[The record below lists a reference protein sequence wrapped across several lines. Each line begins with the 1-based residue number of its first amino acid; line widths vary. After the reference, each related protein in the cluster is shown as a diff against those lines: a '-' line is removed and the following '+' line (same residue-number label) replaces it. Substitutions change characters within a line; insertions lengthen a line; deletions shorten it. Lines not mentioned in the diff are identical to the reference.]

1 MSFIDERQRKEV
13 THRHLHTSDGT
24 LDVVDE
30 DQTDIFVFDESLS
43 EKLSY
48 EYTMRV
54 KRERK
59 GGVEFTLASGG
70 DLFVT
75 VFLRLI
81 SSQWLLD
88 EVILAEW
95 IGTPGDFEGC
105 PCRSIAVA
113 KQEAGRCKERKKQ
126 AFVIAARE
134 YAASYRYFKKKMVT
148 IK

>member
-1 MSFIDERQRKEV
+1 MRRLYRAAY
-13 THRHLHTSDGT
+13 RHLHTSDGA

-75 VFLRLI
+75 VFLRLV

-95 IGTPGDFEGC
+95 IGTPGGLQRI
-105 PCRSIAVA
+105 PRGSIAIA
-113 KQEAGRCKERKKQ
+113 KEEPRRCSM
-126 AFVIAARE
+126 RE
-134 YAASYRYFKKKMVT
+134 ESSDRT
-148 IK
+148 